1 MNLRPFSL
9 LVVATFVTFQGVAS
23 AATAEAEKRLHTA
36 VDQVLAIADRAP
48 NGSALAVSLRPTL
61 EKYLSF
67 AAMTRRAVGPGWRQF
82 TKAQQDNATALF
94 TTLVIRTY
102 SSKFT
107 PGEHPVFTYKAA
119 TEPAPGRV
127 EVPTTLLYQGSHYS
141 VIYRM
146 EAAEG
151 WRITDIVIE
160 GVSLIANYRSQFDAQ
175 FKKGGAPAVISA
187 LSQSVTPQ

>member
-119 TEPAPGRV
+119 TEPRPVASKSPPRCF
-127 EVPTTLLYQGSHYS
+127 
-141 VIYRM
+141 IR
-146 EAAEG
+146 AA
-151 WRITDIVIE
+151 ITA
-160 GVSLIANYRSQFDAQ
+160 SSIAWKRPRA
-175 FKKGGAPAVISA
+175 GASPISSSKA
-187 LSQSVTPQ
+187 